1 MRTYEALFI
10 VQPNATD
17 EETQTI
23 VQGVEKL
30 VADSGGTVV
39 RSDVWGKRRLAYEVK
54 GHQEGVYVLIRFD
67 STAEFV
73 DTLEANFRLNE
84 SVIRW
89 LVVHFDP
96 KTLRLEEEQA
106 RRSAALAESRGP
118 GADRTSDDDDA
129 PRPRREEPAEA

>member
-10 VQPNATD
+10 VQPDATD

-30 VADSGGTVV
+30 ATDNGGTVV

-54 GHQEGVYVLIRFD
+54 GHQEGVYVLIRFE
-67 STAEFV
+67 SPTEFV
-73 DTLEANFRLNE
+73 DTLEGNFRLNE

-89 LVVHFDP
+89 LVVLFDP

-118 GADRTSDDDDA
+118 GADRSDDDDGET
-129 PRPRREEPAEA
+129 RVRREEPAEA

>member
-10 VQPNATD
+10 VQPDATD

-30 VADSGGTVV
+30 ATDNGGTIV

-54 GHQEGVYVLIRFD
+54 GHQEGVYVLIRFE
-67 STAEFV
+67 SPTEFV
-73 DTLEANFRLNE
+73 DTLEGNFRLNE

-89 LVVHFDP
+89 LIVLFDP

-106 RRSAALAESRGP
+106 RRNAALAESRGP
-118 GADRTSDDDDA
+118 GADRSDDDDDA
-129 PRPRREEPAEA
+129 PRVRREEPAEA